1 MLPLDEILNTNG
13 QYYIQAK
20 SAPPPE
26 LTRVLKQDNT
36 FGVFDE
42 YGDVDAEERPQEGV
56 FSRGTRFL
64 SCLKLKFLRGRPLL
78 LSSSIR
84 RDNVL
89 FAVDLTN
96 PDVSTEGRVLL
107 HRGTLHIYR
116 TQFLWQDRLYM
127 SLRVRNFALTPVEMS
142 FGLEFGADFADIF
155 EVRGE
160 KRVHR
165 GLLHEPQLDTRS
177 GKVVLEYEGL
187 DGVVRRTIVGSSPEV
202 QVQVTLPSSLHFSLR
217 LAAGEE
223 QSYEFTFAFEI
234 GNQASIIPGFT
245 DSLESAAKSIAGP
258 DRIPPIISTSNE
270 QFDTW
275 IERSRADLNM
285 LLTAGPSG
293 AYPYAGVPWFST
305 PFGRDGIITALQ
317 CLWVSPLMARGVLSF
332 LTATQAKEVSAEQDA
347 EPGKIL
353 HEAREGE
360 MAALGEIPFRRYYG
374 SVDATPL
381 YLMLAAAYYRRTGDL
396 DFIRSIW
403 SGIELALNWIDQYG
417 DLDGDGFVEYN
428 RQSPTGLVQ
437 QGWKDSQDSI
447 FHADGTLAE
456 SPIALCEV
464 QGYVYSAKRGIA
476 EVAGPLGR
484 PEIGRR
490 LSEDARLLQERFE
503 HSFWS
508 ERIGTYA
515 LALDAS
521 KRQCEVRASN
531 AGHCLFCGIA
541 SPERARAVSEQ
552 LTSENFFNGWGIRT
566 IAEGEAR
573 YNPMSYHDGSV
584 WPHDNSLIAA
594 GFAEYRET
602 GLAARVMAGLFEA
615 AAEFELDRLPELF
628 CGFAR
633 RAGKAPTSYPVACS
647 PQAWSAGAAFLLL
660 QSSMG
665 LSIDA
670 VRKQIVLT
678 RPVLPEFLEQVRI
691 RNLVVGQASVDLML
705 FRSGNAVAVTVE
717 RRDGDVDV
725 VVLN

>member
-1 MLPLDEILNTNG
+1 MLPLDELLKNDG
-13 QYYIQAK
+13 QHYIQAT
-20 SAPPPE
+20 SAPPAE
-26 LTRVLKQDNT
+26 RTRVLKQDDT
-36 FGVFDE
+36 FAVFDE
-42 YGDVDAEERPQEGV
+42 YGDIDSEERPQEGV
-56 FSRGTRFL
+56 YSRGTRYL

-78 LSSSIR
+78 LSSTIR

-96 PDVSTEGRVLL
+96 PDISTEGKVLL

-116 TQFLWQDRLYM
+116 TQFVWQDRLYM
-127 SLRVRNFALTPVEMS
+127 SLRVRNYALTPVEMS

-160 KRVHR
+160 KRAHR
-165 GLLHEPQLDTRS
+165 GLLHEPQLESRT

-187 DGVVRRTIVGSSPEV
+187 DGVVRRTIVGSSPQVKV
-202 QVQVTLPSSLHFSLR
+202 QITMPSALHFTVR
-217 LAAGEE
+217 LAAAEE
-223 QSYEFTFAFEI
+223 QSFEFSFGFEAA
-234 GNQASIIPGFT
+234 GQASISSTFS
-245 DSLESAAKSIAGP
+245 DSLESAVKAMSGP
-258 DRIPPIISTSNE
+258 ERIPPLVTTSNE

-275 IERSRADLNM
+275 LERSRSDLNM
-285 LLTAGPSG
+285 LLTAGPCG

-317 CLWVSPLMARGVLSF
+317 CLWTSPLMARGVLSF
-332 LTATQAKEVSAEQDA
+332 LTATQAKEFSADQDA

-360 MAALGEIPFRRYYG
+360 MAALGEIPFGRYYG

-381 YLMLAAAYYRRTGDL
+381 YLMLAGAYYRRTGDL
-396 DFIRSIW
+396 DFVRSIW
-403 SGIELALNWIDQYG
+403 AGIEAAMNWVDQYG
-417 DLDGDGFVEYN
+417 DQDRDGFVEYN
-428 RQSPTGLVQ
+428 RRSPNGLVQ

-456 SPIALCEV
+456 SSIALCEV

-476 EVAGPLGR
+476 DVALALER
-484 PEIGRR
+484 PEIARR
-490 LSEDARLLQERFE
+490 LSEDARQLQERFE
-503 HSFWS
+503 QAFWS
-508 ERIGTYA
+508 ERLSSYA
-515 LALDAS
+515 IALDAQ

-531 AGHCLFCGIA
+531 AGHCLFSGIA
-541 SPERARAVSEQ
+541 SPERARTVAGQ
-552 LTSENFFNGWGIRT
+552 LMSENSFNGWGVRT

-573 YNPMSYHDGSV
+573 YNPMSYHNGSV

-602 GLAARVMAGLFEA
+602 GLASKIMAGLFEA
-615 AAEFELDRLPELF
+615 AAQFELDRLPELF

-633 RAGKAPTSYPVACS
+633 RAGKGPTSYPVACS

-660 QSSMG
+660 QSSIG

-670 VRKQIVLT
+670 ARKKVVLT
-678 RPVLPEFLEQVRI
+678 RPVLPEFLEQVRV
-691 RNLVVGQASVDLML
+691 RNLAVGEASVDLML

-717 RRDGDVDV
+717 RRDGEVDV
-725 VVLN
+725 LVLN